1 MSNSYFEIKGFLM
14 MQEIS
19 NRYLHQQITEI
30 QRTCFEEGNE
40 DIFEFVRLI
49 TFPMLQQHD
58 LVDKK
63 DNLDYRTGDVLSMF
77 IWQLTDYDFLT
88 ATTNPYHFR
97 ADWAYQLNSFIG
109 NFFYDDAYFNLRRAS
124 FGTWEAIPSQD
135 KTQNPRVLI
144 EAARDNAIFHINVE
158 NAENSD
164 EKKKILKQGMIS
176 SGNVEQL
183 LLN

>member
-1 MSNSYFEIKGFLM
+1 MSNSYFEIKGFLK

-19 NRYLHQQITEI
+19 NRYLAEQITEI
-30 QRTCFEEGNE
+30 QKVCLEEGNE
-40 DIFEFVRLI
+40 DILEFVRLI
-49 TFPMLQQHD
+49 TFPMLNQHE
-58 LVDKK
+58 K
-63 DNLDYRTGDVLSMF
+63 DNLDYRIGDVLSNF
-77 IWQLTDYDFLT
+77 VWQLTDYDFLT

-109 NFFYDDAYFNLRRAS
+109 NFFFDDAYFNLRRAS

-135 KTQNPRVLI
+135 KTQNPIVLI

-158 NAENSD
+158 NAEFD
-164 EKKKILKQGMIS
+164 WEKKKILERGMIS